1 MAAPRAAAC
10 VEHKQLLRCA
20 GGCRGR
26 RLSAGAGGT
35 RQQHHPAAALQG
47 SCGADSCQCSASLQT
62 TGCFAGCMQAAC
74 HSMSQHVTAC
84 HSMSQHAG
92 PHTTPASAPCSRA
105 SQWMPDAFACM
116 GEQRSCPHLCR
127 RDVQLARQQSTSRQ
141 VEARTLEQLPAV
153 RCGAARTRGHIH
165 LPHLQLRAASAAWR
179 RVPEAQ
185 RQQLRRSW
193 QGKRRVQVG
202 LGSVEGCACWPVAMA
217 GD

>member
-84 HSMSQHAG
+84 HSMSQHVTACHSMQAPTQHQHQPLAAVPRSGCQMRLLAWASSAAVLTCAG
-92 PHTTPASAPCSRA
+92 ATSSLPGSRA
-105 SQWMPDAFACM
+105 PA
-116 GEQRSCPHLCR
+116 GRSKREPSSSCQLCAV
-127 RDVQLARQQSTSRQ
+127 VQHARGGTSTSHTCSC
-141 VEARTLEQLPAV
+141 VLPAPPGGACQ
-153 RCGAARTRGHIH
+153 RHSASSCGGRGKGKG
-165 LPHLQLRAASAAWR
+165 AC
-179 RVPEAQ
+179 
-185 RQQLRRSW
+185 RSD
-193 QGKRRVQVG
+193 
-202 LGSVEGCACWPVAMA
+202 LAL
-217 GD
+217 